1 MEGVSVR
8 EIFTQLP
15 ASVQRQLNQLATVFS
30 EENQKLNLS
39 AHRTHEKIWQ
49 GNVMD
54 SLAAFKWIASQC
66 PSIPRPL
73 PHEPSPHENRPY
85 PRPFPHE
92 DPSIPRP
99 LPHEN
104 RPYPRPFPH
113 GGNGGPLDTERYAK
127 EKVPES
133 LLSHAREMRKNP
145 TPEEKA
151 LWKHLRHHQLHQHF
165 RRQHPVGNSI
175 LDFYCHKYL
184 LGIEVDGDIHE
195 GREEWDLERS
205 ENLHGGYGI
214 HILRFSNTDV
224 LNNVEYVVKT
234 IRDFIGN
241 YSPPPVGEGLVV
253 GEKEGGMCESKILDL
268 GTGGGF
274 PLLPLAIAFPQ
285 HHFTGLDSTRKKMD
299 AVQRIVDHLKVPNVT
314 LVTARAEELGKKHAH
329 SEKYDIV
336 TARAVAETAILLEYC
351 APFVKV
357 GGHILL
363 WKSIDIDD
371 EISAASR
378 AESQLHLRRNPSI
391 NYDLGGDWGKR
402 QILVYEKI
410 KTTPKEYPRSV
421 GSAKRHP
428 L

>member
-85 PRPFPHE
+85 PRPFPH
-92 DPSIPRP
+92 
-99 LPHEN
+99 
-104 RPYPRPFPH
+104 
-113 GGNGGPLDTERYAK
+113 GGKGGPLDTERYAK

-268 GTGGGF
+268 GTGGGYRF
-274 PLLPLAIAFPQ
+274 PATSL
-285 HHFTGLDSTRKKMD
+285 HGTGLH
-299 AVQRIVDHLKVPNVT
+299 AQENGC
-314 LVTARAEELGKKHAH
+314 RAEDRGSPKSTQCH
-329 SEKYDIV
+329 
-336 TARAVAETAILLEYC
+336 TRYC
-351 APFVKV
+351 ARRRTGQKACTQR
-357 GGHILL
+357 
-363 WKSIDIDD
+363 
-371 EISAASR
+371 EI
-378 AESQLHLRRNPSI
+378 
-391 NYDLGGDWGKR
+391 
-402 QILVYEKI
+402 
-410 KTTPKEYPRSV
+410 
-421 GSAKRHP
+421 
-428 L
+428 